1 VVQQRQIMND
11 ELAASIDQQLSS
23 LRDHLSFTMEQQI
36 QRICEDLREHFE
48 QRLHTLEQ
56 QQQAPSA
63 YPGNGLS
70 SLIHSITDSKLH
82 QLNLELRHHL
92 SAKLDVLNQDMT
104 LQQQDLR
111 ADLLQEMDLRLQRA
125 VPVRHPAW
133 RLHMPDTLRDRWY
146 LLPFWGAIG
155 LLALLGGYW
164 IW

>member
-1 VVQQRQIMND
+1 EPQ
-11 ELAASIDQQLSS
+11 S
-23 LRDHLSFTMEQQI
+23 
-36 QRICEDLREHFE
+36 QRISGELRAHFE
-48 QRLHTLEQ
+48 QRLQSLEQ
-56 QQQAPSA
+56 RQQAPSA
-63 YPGNGLS
+63 YPGTGLS

-111 ADLLQEMDLRLQRA
+111 ADLLQEMDLLLQRA

-133 RLHMPDTLRDRWY
+133 WQHMPATLRDRWY
-146 LLPFWGAIG
+146 LLPFWGALG
-155 LLALLGGYW
+155 LLTALGGYW